1 MSELTTNQKLAVESV
16 DKNVLVSAGAGSGK
30 TRVLVDR
37 YIHILQQNADLRPN
51 NLIAVTYTKKA
62 AAEMRS
68 RIKQKIETL
77 IDTQSLDHAANE
89 RWYQLRQE
97 IDLAP
102 IGTIHSLCESIL
114 RANPAEAG
122 IDPGFEILDE
132 LERAE
137 TLHASI
143 EESLLKVS
151 ADLNE
156 EHLLLL
162 NYPPETI
169 KQLVGSLVRQ
179 PLQFS
184 EAKQTFLGLTD
195 EDLSQHFSALLT
207 ELQANAIFELAQD
220 QKCRENLEYLREN
233 PRDPGKPSS
242 PDKLEGYRKHVIE
255 IFEKTLAKA
264 KSSEYSPEELANS
277 FNDLRTFLAIRVGTA
292 GGPREEAKAMRRAIS
307 ELKQTIKLLLSDL
320 PNRIDDSDK
329 PAFACIRATV
339 NLASQAIR
347 IYEEKKHHL
356 QKLDFDDLIKLTYD
370 LLSKPKSEA
379 KASYNH
385 KLAAVLVDEFQD
397 TNRLLSRLIL
407 LLAGQKTRI
416 FFIGDDKQSIYKFQG
431 ADVSTFNEWKHF
443 LAGTTS
449 EKQKDSIAING
460 PRLNISLSDSFRSH
474 PSIVGFVNAIFAK
487 LMPVPDSANE
497 TRCRSPWRAEYKS
510 LSPQRTDDSDS
521 CRTEV
526 IIYNASNNNNASNDP
541 AGARHASPAADE
553 ALSAK
558 DTTSHHEHDKSD
570 STAFEARAIA
580 SWILDKVQSK
590 APIQLSHKSRPI
602 EFGDFA
608 ILVQRNKDFKPI
620 AQALANAQI
629 PYVAA
634 AGSGFLDRQEIYDLE
649 NALAFLACPEDDQS
663 LFAILRSPMFGLS
676 DDLLHILAQGRTKSL
691 WKTLLELRDNQA
703 LNLEIIEGAVQ
714 ILSGLLK
721 HSGSKP
727 LPELVAQIIQD
738 TTFDI
743 SLLALP
749 DGHQRSRNLW
759 RFIHLAEENSMLPIK
774 EFLISLDDMRNL
786 NIKVADAPLDSRQAV
801 KLMTIHASKGLE
813 FPAVILPVLNTSEE
827 KGNRLIFHRE
837 FGLAFDT
844 TRNREE
850 KPGSYRI
857 ARYLDKDMQIAEKK
871 RLFYVAMTRARDY
884 LAFFAESE
892 ARDYQSFRHWLW
904 DFIPVHDY
912 DFHSDKIVQLPSGS
926 YMLKFVNQTKLESM
940 PSKNSGER
948 DSKKDQALGFSQ
960 LDLLEPIIRQQSLPK
975 SSWQGLLRI
984 TPATSEIKIHPTI
997 IGNFF
1002 HAIMQRMQGRLTK
1015 PSRQDM
1021 IEIASG
1027 SEISIVQY
1035 QMLEILL
1042 KEGEFLIEKFF
1053 ASPLLPLME
1062 NAKTRLH
1069 ETPYM
1074 VAADNRIEMRRPDLL
1089 LQDEFGRWHVIDFKT
1104 DHFDLS
1110 DIDFHAHSHHSQL
1123 SQYVHDIEK
1132 IASITCKPH
1141 IYFAQHGVLY
1151 SLVE

>member
-1 MSELTTNQKLAVESV
+1 MSELTTNQRLAVESV
-16 DKNVLVSAGAGSGK
+16 DSNVLVSAGAGSGK

-37 YIHILQQNADLRPN
+37 YIHILQQNPDLRPN

-77 IDTQSLDHAANE
+77 LKAESLDDSSKD

-137 TLHASI
+137 ALHASI
-143 EESLLKVS
+143 EESLLRVS

-162 NYPPETI
+162 NYPPDTI
-169 KQLVGSLVRQ
+169 KQLIGSLVRS
-179 PLQFS
+179 PLQFD
-184 EAKQTFLGLTD
+184 EAKQALLGLSD
-195 EDLSQHFSALLT
+195 QDLAQHFSLLLT
-207 ELQANAIFELAQD
+207 QLQANIIFELSQD
-220 QKCRENLEYLREN
+220 QRWLENLEYLRES
-233 PRDPGKPSS
+233 PRDPGKPSA
-242 PDKLEGYRKHVIE
+242 PDKLEGYRKQI
-255 IFEKTLAKA
+255 IAIAEKTLSKA
-264 KSSEYSPEELANS
+264 RGSVHSQDELAES
-277 FNDLRTFLAIRVGTA
+277 IDDLRALLAIKVGTA
-292 GGPREEAKAMRRAIS
+292 GGPSEKAKEMRAKIA
-307 ELKQTIKLLLSDL
+307 ELKLVIKQLLSDL
-320 PNRIDDSDK
+320 PSRIDDTDNA
-329 PAFACIRATV
+329 AFACIRAMA
-339 NLASQAIR
+339 NLANQTIQ
-347 IYEEKKHHL
+347 IYKDKKHHL

-370 LLSKPKSEA
+370 LLSKAGSEA
-379 KASYNH
+379 KSNYNN
-385 KLAAVLVDEFQD
+385 KLAAILVDEFQD

-407 LLAGQKTRI
+407 LLAGAKTRI

-431 ADVSTFNEWKHF
+431 ADVSTFNEWKQF
-443 LAGTTS
+443 LASTTS
-449 EKQKDSIAING
+449 ENLKTKDSLSISG

-474 PSIVGFVNAIFAK
+474 PSIVGFVNDIFAR
-487 LMPVPDSANE
+487 LMPLPTSLSE
-497 TRCRSPWRAEYKS
+497 TPPRSPWRAEYKS
-510 LSPQRTDDSDS
+510 LSPQRTDDPDS

-526 IIYNASNNNNASNDP
+526 IIYN
-541 AGARHASPAADE
+541 SPSE
-553 ALSAK
+553 
-558 DTTSHHEHDKSD
+558 SHT
-570 STAFEARAIA
+570 STAFEAKAICA
-580 SWILDKVQSK
+580 WILEKINSQAAVQISGQTR
-590 APIQLSHKSRPI
+590 PIQ
-602 EFGDFA
+602 FGDFA

-620 AQALANAQI
+620 AQALANAEI

-649 NALAFLACPEDDQS
+649 NALAFLACPEDSQS

-676 DDLLHILAQGRTKSL
+676 DDLLHGLAQGRTQSL
-691 WKTLLELRDNQA
+691 WKTLLQLRDNQA
-703 LNLEIIEGAVQ
+703 LDLEIIENAV
-714 ILSGLLK
+714 LVLANLLK

-727 LPELVAQIIQD
+727 LPELVAQIIHD
-738 TTFDI
+738 TSFDI

-749 DGHQRSRNLW
+749 DGHQRARNLW

-774 EFLISLDDMRNL
+774 DFLVSLEDMRAL

-827 KGNRLIFHRE
+827 RGNRLIFHRE

-884 LAFFAESE
+884 LAFFAASE
-892 ARDYQSFRHWLW
+892 ARDYYSFRRWLW
-904 DFIPVHDY
+904 DFLQLEDY
-912 DFHSDKIVQLPSGS
+912 DFQSDKKIQLPSGS
-926 YMLKFVNQTKLESM
+926 YLLKFIDQAKLESL
-940 PSKNSGER
+940 SKDNHLVSNL
-948 DSKKDQALGFSQ
+948 KKQDLRPGFAE
-960 LDLLEPIIRQQSLPK
+960 LDLLEPIARPISVPK
-975 SSWQGLLRI
+975 SSWQAMLRI
-984 TPATSEIKIHPTI
+984 TPATSEIKIHPTV

-1002 HAIMQRMQGRLTK
+1002 HAIMQRLQGKLAK
-1015 PSRQDM
+1015 PSRQDL

-1027 SEISIVQY
+1027 NEIAIVEN
-1035 QMLEILL
+1035 QMLELLL
-1042 KEGEFLIEKFF
+1042 KDGEYLLDKFF
-1053 ASPLLPLME
+1053 ASPLLSLMQ
-1062 NAKTRLH
+1062 NARTRYH

-1074 VAADNRIEMRRPDLL
+1074 VAADNRVDTRRPDLL
-1089 LQDEFGRWHVIDFKT
+1089 LQDELGQWHVIDFKT

-1123 SQYVHDIEK
+1123 SQYVQDIQK
-1132 IASITCKPH
+1132 IANIACKPH
-1141 IYFAQHGVLY
+1141 IYFAQHGMLY
-1151 SLVE
+1151 SLGT